1 MFSGGMTTQKVLGP
15 SQALSSSTSQQQ
27 SLFQQQQLQMQH
39 QQQLEQQRL
48 YQEKLLQEQKH
59 GEEIK
64 QESLKST
71 LQSAITDIEEQIDG
85 ADFEADKENLYPVH
99 KQVGKSKLKG
109 VVDFYLNH
117 LLCFKTKLINLS

>member
-1 MFSGGMTTQKVLGP
+1 MFKETFLSNWNLFLGGMTTQKVLGP

-27 SLFQQQQLQMQH
+27 SLFQQQQLQH

-85 ADFEADKENLYPVH
+85 ADFKADKENLYPVH
-99 KQVGKSKLKG
+99 QQVRKS
-109 VVDFYLNH
+109 VN
-117 LLCFKTKLINLS
+117 